1 MTTSEAL
8 NKHVVRLWQTLT
20 FNLSVNTYGPV
31 LKQVM
36 PIPNTESFPQHLGG
50 GDG

>member
-8 NKHVVRLWQTLT
+8 NKHVVRLRQVLP
-20 FNLSVNTYGPV
+20 FNLSVDTYGPV

-36 PIPNTESFPQHLGG
+36 PILNTESFPQRLGG
-50 GDG
+50 GGG